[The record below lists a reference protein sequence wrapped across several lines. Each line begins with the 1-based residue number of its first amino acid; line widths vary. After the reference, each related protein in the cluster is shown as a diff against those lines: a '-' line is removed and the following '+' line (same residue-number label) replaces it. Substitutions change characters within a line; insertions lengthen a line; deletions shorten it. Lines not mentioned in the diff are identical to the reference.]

1 MEPRYRQP
9 QGDKLALPKQVVL
22 GTQVWEIVERNR
34 NKDGM
39 LSEDSYGYTLQKEN
53 LIVIDT
59 MIAESRKKQTLFH
72 EIMHALRHT
81 YGNPT
86 MPKKTDSEDLWEHYF
101 IGAWET
107 SLIMVFR
114 DNPKV
119 LAYLIWE

>member
-1 MEPRYRQP
+1 MP
-9 QGDKLALPKQVVL
+9 LPKQVIL
-22 GTQVWEIVERNR
+22 GTQTWDVVERNR

-53 LIVIDT
+53 LIVIDA
-59 MIAESRKKQTLFH
+59 MISESRKKQTLFH

-101 IGAWET
+101 IGIYEEGII
-107 SLIMVFR
+107 LMFR
-114 DNPKV
+114 DNPNV
-119 LAYLIWE
+119 MEYLLGKAPNERKKTS